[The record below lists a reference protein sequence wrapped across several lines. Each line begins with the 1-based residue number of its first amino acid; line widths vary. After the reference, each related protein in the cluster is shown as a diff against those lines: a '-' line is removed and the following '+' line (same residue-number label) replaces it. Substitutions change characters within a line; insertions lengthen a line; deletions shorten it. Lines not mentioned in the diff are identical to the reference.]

1 MEKKKVNYATKTEN
15 RENAGRISE
24 INEELDKK
32 INPNQMKTLDKM
44 IDIKGEKLLSYWRNI
59 RNFSF
64 ILSSLFLIFLYFI
77 FRYLTTNFK
86 IIEDSFTNIF
96 CPI

>member
-1 MEKKKVNYATKTEN
+1 MEKKKVNHVAELEKQK
-15 RENAGRISE
+15 NAERISE
-24 INEELDKK
+24 INAELGKK
-32 INPNQMKTLDKM
+32 INSNQMKTLDKM